1 MNYLTIRK
9 DNSWV
14 RVKNYPTYKEALAAG
29 QDLAP
34 FNFHI
39 DTGERR
45 LSREEQL
52 GEEVKAK
59 PQPKSRTRV
68 KKLIDSL

>member
-1 MNYLTIRK
+1 MNFLTIRK

-14 RVKNYPTYKEALAAG
+14 RVKNYSTYKEALLAG
-29 QDLAP
+29 QELAP

-52 GEEVKAK
+52 GEEVKVTAPRK
-59 PQPKSRTRV
+59 NKI
-68 KKLIDSL
+68 KALIDNL